1 MEAGLG
7 PDDPVP
13 PGYRR
18 RIELR
23 APDDRTVVA
32 DLEDDFHRFRLTFS
46 HDGTLITGLDGEAIR
61 YPWATCPEAEARL
74 GALVGTP
81 LAERC
86 TGVAQHDDPRQNC
99 THLFDLAGLCSTH
112 ALAARSTRRY
122 DAYVPEAVERR
133 TRPVLWRD
141 GEAVLEW
148 DVEKRT
154 VTGGTA
160 PFPGVSLTG
169 GFVRWVDETL
179 DPETAEAA
187 IVLRRAWDIARA
199 RGRDLD
205 VMADARPLAE
215 LLPGACFTMQPDTAA
230 RAARMKG
237 TAKDFADHPELLL
250 SDLS

>member
-1 MEAGLG
+1 MEAVLG
-7 PDDPVP
+7 PDDPAP

-23 APDDRTVVA
+23 APDGRTVVA

-46 HDGTLITGLDGEAIR
+46 HDGTVITGLDGEAIR

-74 GALVGTP
+74 RALVGTP
-81 LAERC
+81 LADRC
-86 TGVAQHDDPRQNC
+86 TAVAQHDDPKQNC

-112 ALAARSTRRY
+112 ALAGRKTRRY

-141 GEAVLEW
+141 GEAVLDW

-154 VTGGTA
+154 VVDGTP
-160 PFPGVSLTG
+160 PFAGISLTG
-169 GFVRWVDETL
+169 GFVRWADDTL
-179 DPETAEAA
+179 DPEMAEAA

-205 VMADARPLAE
+205 VMVDARPLAE
-215 LLPGACFTMQPDTAA
+215 LLPGACFTMQPDIAA
-230 RAARMKG
+230 RAARMTG
-237 TAKDFADHPELLL
+237 TARDFAARPDLLL
-250 SDLS
+250 ADLS

>member
-1 MEAGLG
+1 MEAAAG
-7 PDDPVP
+7 PDDPAP

-23 APDDRTVVA
+23 TSDDRSVVA
-32 DLEDDFHRFRLTFS
+32 DLEDDFHRFRLTFV
-46 HDGTLITGLDGEAIR
+46 HDGTVITGLDGEAIR

-74 GALVGTP
+74 GALIGTP

-86 TGVAQHDDPRQNC
+86 TAVAQHDDPRQNC

-112 ALAARSTRRY
+112 AKAGRTHRRY

-141 GEAVLEW
+141 GQAVLTW
-148 DVEKRT
+148 NVEKRT
-154 VTGGTA
+154 VVDGTQ
-160 PFPGVSLTG
+160 PFADVSLTG

-215 LLPGACFTMQPDTAA
+215 LLPGACFTMQPETAA
-230 RAARMKG
+230 RAARMTG
-237 TAKDFADHPELLL
+237 TARDFAARPDLLL
-250 SDLS
+250 ADLA

>member
-1 MEAGLG
+1 MDPQPVAG
-7 PDDPVP
+7 PDDPAP

-18 RIELR
+18 RIVLR

-32 DLEDDFHRFRLTFS
+32 DLEDDFHRFRLHFF
-46 HDGTLITGLDGEAIR
+46 HDGAVITGLDGEAIR

-86 TGVAQHDDPRQNC
+86 TAVAQHDDPRQNC
-99 THLFDLAGLCSTH
+99 THLFDLTGLASTH
-112 ALAARSTRRY
+112 ALAARVERRY
-122 DAYVPEAVERR
+122 DAYVPEAVDRR
-133 TRPVLWRD
+133 TTPRLWRD
-141 GEAVLEW
+141 GAMVLQW

-154 VTGGTA
+154 VTAGTD
-160 PFPGVSLTG
+160 PFGGVSLTG

-179 DPETAEAA
+179 DPDTAEAA

-205 VMADARPLAE
+205 VMTDARPLAE
-215 LLPGACFTMQPDTAA
+215 LLPGACFTMQPETAA
-230 RAARMKG
+230 RAGRMKG
-237 TAKDFADHPELLL
+237 TARDFAAHPELLL
-250 SDLS
+250 AD

>member
-1 MEAGLG
+1 MDG
-7 PDDPVP
+7 PDTPAP

-18 RIELR
+18 RIQLT

-46 HDGTLITGLDGEAIR
+46 HDGEVITGLDGEAIR
-61 YPWATCPEAEARL
+61 YPWSTCPEAEARL
-74 GALVGTP
+74 GSLIGAP

-86 TGVAQHDDPRQNC
+86 TAVAKHDDPRANC

-112 ALAARSTRRY
+112 ALAGRSSRRY

-141 GEAVLEW
+141 GAVVLEW
-148 DVEKRT
+148 DVDKRR
-154 VTGGTA
+154 VIGGTE
-160 PFPGVSLTG
+160 PFEGVSLTG
-169 GFVRWVDETL
+169 GFVRWVDDTL

-205 VMADARPLAE
+205 GMADARPLAE

-230 RAARMKG
+230 RAGRMKG
-237 TAKDFADHPELLL
+237 TARDFADHPELLL